1 MKKSPR
7 KNRNPFKDTKREASN
22 DRKKNKANK
31 DKKQSLI
38 TDYSNKKKINHT
50 NTEKKGKNNNNAELG
65 PKNMRDYFKSKSSA
79 SKFDIDEFPGAKI
92 KDNFIEK
99 FSRFS
104 ISNIES
110 KRTPFGRP
118 SNNFSLIPCPGT
130 PISAF
135 EHNKQTPCK
144 SLILIL
150 FSVQIT
156 PFSYC
161 RFND

>member
-7 KNRNPFKDTKREASN
+7 KNRNPFRDTKREASN
-22 DRKKNKANK
+22 ERKKNKVK
-31 DKKQSLI
+31 EDKKQSLI
-38 TDYSNKKKINHT
+38 TDYSNKKKMKHT
-50 NTEKKGKNNNNAELG
+50 NTEKKEMNNAELV
-65 PKNMRDYFKSKSSA
+65 PKNMRDHFKFKSSA
-79 SKFDIDEFPGAKI
+79 SNFDINEFPGAKI

-130 PISAF
+130 PNSAF
-135 EHNKQTPCK
+135 DAKIQTPCK
-144 SLILIL
+144 FLIVIP
-150 FSVQIT
+150 FSV
-156 PFSYC
+156 
-161 RFND
+161 